1 MSLVNVGRDLCFQ
14 RSSKF
19 QIEHR
24 SVRQVE
30 FIRKF
35 SWFSVKIWRVAGHV
49 TDDNGI
55 KNCAQRAKN
64 KSRGKLCFTRP
75 RYNLSN
81 TENIESRVEQDEVLP
96 PESIIAFKK
105 ALVSVTLASVHEV
118 HILNP
123 SFLRWNNWEPYA
135 RKHMNEYKE
144 DYCHHKNLQ
153 VNLNIL
159 GQVRALHCRE
169 ETTESKK
176 FE

>member
-1 MSLVNVGRDLCFQ
+1 MSLVNIGRDICFQ

-24 SVRQVE
+24 CVRQVE
-30 FIRKF
+30 FVGKF
-35 SWFSVKIWRVAGHV
+35 GWFSVKIWRVAGHV
-49 TDDNGI
+49 TDDDGI
-55 KNCAQRAKN
+55 EDCAQGAKN
-64 KSRGKLCFTRP
+64 EGGGKLCFTRP

-81 TENIESRVEQDEVLP
+81 TKNIESGVEQDKVLP
-96 PESIIAFKK
+96 PKSIIAFKK

-123 SFLRWNNWEPYA
+123 SFLRWRNWEPYA
-135 RKHMNEYKE
+135 WKHMNEYKK
-144 DYCHHKNLQ
+144 DYCHHQNLQ
-153 VNLNIL
+153 VNLDIL